1 MSVTSSLARLMIR
14 DARRSVAPET
24 GSLGWILAA
33 MARSD
38 KPAQFVSGN
47 DRLTQILSDPQLR
60 TRVDTIVDEMSL
72 IDRRYRAAVQ
82 ALDGAVAATRSPIEP
97 DGAAAVLEELQRHLM
112 AAGVREVGITLT
124 FADHEVTVPVHQIL
138 AERGN

>member
-1 MSVTSSLARLMIR
+1 
-14 DARRSVAPET
+14 
-24 GSLGWILAA
+24 

-97 DGAAAVLEELQRHLM
+97 DGAAAAAAVLEELQRHLI
-112 AAGVREVGITLT
+112 AVGVREVGITLT
-124 FADHEVTVPVHQIL
+124 FADHEVTVPVHQVL
-138 AERGN
+138 AGRRDC

>member
-1 MSVTSSLARLMIR
+1 
-14 DARRSVAPET
+14 
-24 GSLGWILAA
+24 

-38 KPAQFVSGN
+38 EAAQFVSGN

-60 TRVDTIVDEMSL
+60 TRVDAIVDEMSL

-82 ALDGAVAATRSPIEP
+82 ALDSAVAATEP
-97 DGAAAVLEELQRHLM
+97 LIGPHGGTSAAVVLEALQRRLL

-124 FADHEVTVPVHQIL
+124 LADHEVTVPMQRVIGG
-138 AERGN
+138 AEH